1 MIIDIYTH
9 ILPDAFF
16 REMSRVSP
24 KLENIGARL
33 RGVKKLFDLD
43 ARFSEMDTLG
53 DYRQVISLPNPP
65 LEEIA
70 QDDTAA
76 GLARVANDAMA
87 ELVARHPK
95 RFPAF
100 VAAVSLDDVDAALKE
115 AERAIT
121 TLGARG
127 IQIFTNIAGH
137 PLDGERFEPVFAA
150 MAAHDLPIWLH
161 PARSAAMPDYAA
173 ETKSR
178 FEMWWCFGW
187 PYETSVAMARLVFSG
202 VFDRHPGLKIVTH
215 HLGGGMI
222 PFFDGRIG
230 AGMEVLGS
238 RTSDEDYSMVLKSL
252 KRPHLDYFREFY
264 ADTALFGAGNGLICG
279 LDFFGADRVVF
290 STDAP
295 LGPIAKT
302 IAAVEA
308 LDLEAGAHEK
318 IMVANAAKLMKLD
331 FS

>member
-1 MIIDIYTH
+1 MIIDLYTH

-33 RGVKKLFDLD
+33 RGVKKLFDLE
-43 ARFSEMDTLG
+43 ARFAEMDMLG
-53 DYRQVISLPNPP
+53 DYAQVISLPNPP

-70 QDDTAA
+70 QGETA
-76 GLARVANDAMA
+76 GLLARVANDAMA

-137 PLDGERFEPVFAA
+137 PLDEERFKPVFAA

-161 PARSAAMPDYAA
+161 PARTAAMPDYAA

-202 VFDRHPGLKIVTH
+202 VFDRHPSLKIVTH

-230 AGMEVLGS
+230 AGMEVLGA
-238 RTSDEDYSMVLKSL
+238 RTSDEDYSKILPSL
-252 KRPHLDYFREFY
+252 NRPPLDYFRE
-264 ADTALFGAGNGLICG
+264 GRI
-279 LDFFGADRVVF
+279 
-290 STDAP
+290 
-295 LGPIAKT
+295 
-302 IAAVEA
+302 
-308 LDLEAGAHEK
+308 LE
-318 IMVANAAKLMKLD
+318 
-331 FS
+331 

>member
-9 ILPDAFF
+9 ILPDRFF
-16 REMSRVSP
+16 REMSRASP

-43 ARFSEMDTLG
+43 LRFAEMDTL
-53 DYRQVISLPNPP
+53 DDCRQVISLPNPP

-70 QDDTAA
+70 QGETAA
-76 GLARVANDAMA
+76 LLARVANDAMA
-87 ELVARHPK
+87 ELCERHPK

-115 AERAIT
+115 AERAIR

-137 PLDGERFEPVFAA
+137 PLDEERFAPVFAA

-161 PARSAAMPDYAA
+161 PARNAGMPDYAS
-173 ETKSR
+173 EQKSR

-202 VFDRHPGLKIVTH
+202 VFDRHPRLKIVTH
-215 HLGGGMI
+215 HLGGRII

-238 RTSDEDYSMVLKSL
+238 RTSDEDYSQVLKSL

-290 STDAP
+290 STDGP

-308 LDLEAGAHEK
+308 LDLDAQAREK
-318 IMVANAAKLMKLD
+318 ILLRNAERLLNMRLG
-331 FS
+331 

>member
-1 MIIDIYTH
+1 MVIDIYTH
-9 ILPDAFF
+9 IFPERFF
-16 REMSRVSP
+16 QEMTRISP
-24 KLENIGARL
+24 RIENIGQRL
-33 RGVKKLFDLD
+33 RAVTKLFDLD
-43 ARFSEMDTLG
+43 ARFREMDEIG

-65 LEEIA
+65 IEDIA
-70 QDDTAA
+70 KGEDATT
-76 GLARVANDAMA
+76 LARVGNDAMGD
-87 ELVARHPK
+87 LCSRHPD
-95 RFPAF
+95 RFPTFA
-100 VAAVSLDDVDAALKE
+100 AAVSLHDVDSAIVE
-115 AERAIT
+115 AERAIK

-137 PLDGERFEPVFAA
+137 PLDEPRFAPLFAA

-161 PARSAAMPDYAA
+161 PARTASMPDYAA

-202 VFDRHPGLKIVTH
+202 LFDRHPGLKIITH

-222 PFFDGRIG
+222 PYFDGRIG
-230 AGMEVLGS
+230 AGMEVLGA
-238 RTSDEDYSMVLKSL
+238 RTSDEDYSNVLSSL

-264 ADTALFGAGNGLICG
+264 ADTALFGGHNGLQCG

-295 LGPIAKT
+295 LGPIKPT
-302 IAAVEA
+302 MEA
-308 LDLEAGAHEK
+308 LHRLDLTPDERRK
-318 IMVANAAKLMKLD
+318 IMRGNAEKLLKLPQ
-331 FS
+331 